1 MKRKSTESAGAY
13 RLDDIA
19 GFLLRKAYQRA
30 SGNLMRRIGEHD
42 LTPMQFSVLVRL
54 RERRQVSQNELGRL
68 AAMDPPTAHGVV
80 RRLKARHLID
90 ANPDPADKRLVLLSL
105 TPVGAELV
113 ERLVPMAEASNV
125 ETLAVLSE
133 AEQRTLIDLLR
144 RIG

>member
-1 MKRKSTESAGAY
+1 MKRKGTETVGVY
-13 RLDDIA
+13 RLDDVA

-54 RERRQVSQNELGRL
+54 RERGQVSQNELGRL

-80 RRLKARHLID
+80 RRLKARALIA

-105 TPVGAELV
+105 TAKGAELV
-113 ERLVPMAEASNV
+113 ESLIPVSIGSNE
-125 ETLAVLSE
+125 ETLSPLTE
-133 AEQRTLIDLLR
+133 GEQRLLIDLLR
-144 RIG
+144 RIS